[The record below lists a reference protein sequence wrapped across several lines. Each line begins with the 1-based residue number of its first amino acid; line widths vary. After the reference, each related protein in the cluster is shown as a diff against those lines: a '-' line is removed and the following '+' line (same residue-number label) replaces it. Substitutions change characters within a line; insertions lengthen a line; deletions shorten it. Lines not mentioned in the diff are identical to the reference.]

1 MAIRVLVV
9 SNFRLL
15 LTGLSDLIER
25 RSPNFWLAGAADS
38 LGVALELAGKT
49 NPDIVLL
56 DIDSDP
62 DAVLELIGALH
73 AASRARIVLLTRLE
87 NHTLMDNAIV
97 LGGRGVLK
105 LDTMP
110 ETLFNAL
117 QKINAGQIWLDNEA
131 TGRVFVEMS
140 RLGSKKP
147 VDDSASKVAKLTDRE
162 QEIVACIASS
172 SGEPG
177 KTIAAKLHISEST
190 LRNHLTAIYDKL
202 GVANRHGLLAY
213 AFQNGLTERSNP

>member
-1 MAIRVLVV
+1 MPIRVLVV

-15 LTGLSDLIER
+15 LTGLCDLIER
-25 RSPNFWLAGAADS
+25 RSPDFWLAGSADS
-38 LGVALELAGKT
+38 PARALELAGKT
-49 NPDIVLL
+49 TPDIVLL
-56 DIDSDP
+56 DIDSDA
-62 DAVLELIGALH
+62 DAALTLIGALH
-73 AASRARIVLLTRLE
+73 AATRAKIVLLTRLE
-87 NHTLMDNAIV
+87 NNAQIDKAII
-97 LGGRGVLK
+97 LGGRGVINR
-105 LDTMP
+105 DTMP

-117 QKINAGQIWLDNEA
+117 HKVHEGQVWLDREA

-147 VDDSASKVAKLTDRE
+147 TDETASKVNQLTDRE

-172 SGEPG
+172 NGEPG

-190 LRNHLTAIYDKL
+190 LRNHLTAIYEKL

-213 AFQNGLTERSNP
+213 AFQNGLTERLGQ